1 MVFHYLLLMSKE
13 GSDEQIKGMCMMG
26 MGHVCG
32 ACCQGA
38 YLCVQFVIH
47 YANLV
52 TNVSTASVTVQH
64 CMASP
69 WHELGLHRT
78 QTVHL

>member
-1 MVFHYLLLMSKE
+1 MSKE
-13 GSDEQIKGMCMMG
+13 DSDEQIKGMCMVG

-52 TNVSTASVTVQH
+52 ANVSTASVTVQH
-64 CMASP
+64 RTPSQWC
-69 WHELGLHRT
+69 ELELHKSWI
-78 QTVHL
+78 VHF